1 MVIKFV
7 RVFLARKH
15 FQICSEGILGSPNS
29 WRAKHGCNVPSGLMW
44 ATSIDTI
51 GKYVCHEMNA
61 ICNKHSSTTIGS
73 KFTKLSVINPLL
85 KPDVEYNCRS

>member
-1 MVIKFV
+1 
-7 RVFLARKH
+7 
-15 FQICSEGILGSPNS
+15 
-29 WRAKHGCNVPSGLMW
+29 
-44 ATSIDTI
+44 
-51 GKYVCHEMNA
+51 MNA